1 MRERAKLY
9 KTQSNKKDFSLS
21 KRLGQEEVKD
31 EDVLGEFN
39 QAEKRKKGADGRPV
53 PVASASRVSSQQN
66 V

>member
-31 EDVLGEFN
+31 EVGPNNTD
-39 QAEKRKKGADGRPV
+39 
-53 PVASASRVSSQQN
+53 PVAIKFSSNNMQQFVSEKDSSN
-66 V
+66 